1 MIHVMD
7 ARRVRAIL
15 CLQRPRSVEGQG
27 PVEILAAPEKLI
39 EAVADSMTA
48 TPATDATVCLV
59 ENHNPLATMKL
70 KLLQN
75 SQANSVLADFERNK
89 TVFSVMLQESNAP
102 DGEQVRAQ
110 AEAAFVKKQAPIKRG
125 NQHIATEWEIQ
136 LIRPK
141 LFNGGLDD
149 GTV

>member
-1 MIHVMD
+1 M
-7 ARRVRAIL
+7 A
-15 CLQRPRSVEGQG
+15 GQFTPYSPLKNTLDLDG
-27 PVEILAAPEKLI
+27 YTVQGFPEDEYITI
-39 EAVADSMTA
+39 EADADSMTA
-48 TPATDATVCLV
+48 TPGTDATVCLV

-125 NQHIATEWEIQ
+125 SQHIATEWEIQ